1 MFVSGLNKLP
11 VSLKRHRMTLSDI
24 EYKTFLKTHLDLLF
38 FVGQQG
44 NFIADDVNFDQFV
57 DLDFSIK
64 LKCRDF
70 LLDNKKLLDDYITIN
85 FDHLTT
91 EQISTLTGFKKTIT
105 SDFVIFK
112 CLSNNAIFIDTKD
125 NKFYAVKALG
135 DSFDQFF
142 DRFPVLVKT
151 TLLPFNDKIVYD
163 GFIKPTGVYF
173 GSGMTSTMKED
184 YKLAKINNQILTT
197 I

>member
-1 MFVSGLNKLP
+1 
-11 VSLKRHRMTLSDI
+11 MTLTDI
-24 EYKTFLKTHLDLLF
+24 EYKIFLKTHLDLLF
-38 FVGQQG
+38 YVGRQR
-44 NFIADDVNFDQFV
+44 NIISDDMNFDEFV
-57 DLDFSIK
+57 DSDFSIK

-70 LLDNKKLLDDYITIN
+70 LLDNKKLLDDYIKAN
-85 FDHLTT
+85 FNFLTT
-91 EQISTLTGFKKTIT
+91 AQISILTGFKRTIS

-112 CLSNNAIFIDTKD
+112 CLANNAIFIDTKD

-135 DSFDQFF
+135 DSFDEFF

-151 TLLPFNDKIVYD
+151 TLLSFNDQIVYD

>member
-1 MFVSGLNKLP
+1 
-11 VSLKRHRMTLSDI
+11 MTLTDI
-24 EYKTFLKTHLDLLF
+24 EYKAFLKTHLDLLF
-38 FVGQQG
+38 FVGQKT
-44 NFIADDVNFDQFV
+44 NIITDEVSFDQFI

-64 LKCRDF
+64 LKCRDY
-70 LLDNKKLLDDYITIN
+70 LLDNKNLLDDYIATN

-91 EQISTLTGFKKTIT
+91 EQISILTGFKKTIT

-112 CLSNNAIFIDTKD
+112 CLTNNAIFIDTKD
-125 NKFYAVKALG
+125 NSFYAVKALG
-135 DSFDQFF
+135 DSFDRFF

-173 GSGMTSTMKED
+173 GLGMTSTMKED
-184 YKLAKINNQILTT
+184 YRLAKKKNQILKT

>member
-1 MFVSGLNKLP
+1 
-11 VSLKRHRMTLSDI
+11 MTLSDI
-24 EYKTFLKTHLDLLF
+24 EYKTFLKTHIDLLF
-38 FVGQQG
+38 FVGQQC

-70 LLDNKKLLDDYITIN
+70 LLDNKILLDDYITIN
-85 FDHLTT
+85 FDHFTT
-91 EQISTLTGFKKTIT
+91 EQISTLTGFKKMIS

-112 CLSNNAIFIDTKD
+112 CLTNNAIFIDTKD

-135 DSFDQFF
+135 DSFDEFF
-142 DRFPVLVKT
+142 DRFPVLVRT
-151 TLLPFNDKIVYD
+151 TLLPYKDKIVYD

-184 YKLAKINNQILTT
+184 YKLAKMNNQILTT

>member
-1 MFVSGLNKLP
+1 
-11 VSLKRHRMTLSDI
+11 MTLTDI
-24 EYKTFLKTHLDLLF
+24 EYKAFLRTHLELLF
-38 FVGQQG
+38 YVGHKSKI
-44 NFIADDVNFDQFV
+44 IADDIIFNVFV
-57 DLDFSIK
+57 DLNFSIK

-70 LLDNKKLLDDYITIN
+70 LLDNKKLLDDYIAEN
-85 FDHLTT
+85 FDKLTT
-91 EQISTLTGFKKTIT
+91 EQISILTGFKKTIS

-112 CLSNNAIFIDTKD
+112 CLTNNAVFIDTKD
-125 NKFYAVKALG
+125 NRFYAVKALS

-151 TLLPFNDKIVYD
+151 TLLPFNDHIIYD

-173 GSGMTSTMKED
+173 GSGMTSTMKEE
-184 YKLAKINNQILTT
+184 YKLAKKNNQILTT

>member
-1 MFVSGLNKLP
+1 
-11 VSLKRHRMTLSDI
+11 MTLTDI
-24 EYKTFLKTHLDLLF
+24 EYKTFLRTHLGLLF
-38 FVGQQG
+38 YVGQKSKIISDNI
-44 NFIADDVNFDQFV
+44 NFEKFV

-70 LLDNKKLLDDYITIN
+70 LLDNRKILDDYITAN
-85 FDHLTT
+85 FDKLKT
-91 EQISTLTGFKKTIT
+91 EQISILTGFKKTIT

-112 CLSNNAIFIDTKD
+112 CLINNAIFIDTKD
-125 NKFYAVKALG
+125 NRFYAVKALG
-135 DSFDQFF
+135 DSFNHFF
-142 DRFPVLVKT
+142 DRFPVLVQT

-163 GFIKPTGVYF
+163 GFIKPTGVCF

-184 YKLAKINNQILTT
+184 YKLAKNNNQILTT